1 MVALAPNNSETST
14 WDVLD
19 RFPKMHSRAREAKTS
34 NCTEARHSKSLG
46 RVEIWLMIYESC
58 VGLESF
64 TRDPIGFMG
73 SAWNLYEM
81 LATAPLVRIDP
92 RGYQSTTAG
101 DTPSDTIPDMLRQA
115 IPCPAEIETL
125 ATNSCTNYGG
135 VKAGFPKCYKSPDP
149 LVPGAYLK
157 SYDVFCKD
165 LDCEFSKFQWIK
177 DRKDAYCK
185 VDGVSTSCVDI
196 DCPCDRKTC
205 GKIWNN
211 IRDNRGCWKAREDE
225 ANLCFK
231 GREDA
236 GHKQAREDAKKAFET
251 CQDKK
256 KECKC
261 SYVFTP

>member
-1 MVALAPNNSETST
+1 
-14 WDVLD
+14 
-19 RFPKMHSRAREAKTS
+19 
-34 NCTEARHSKSLG
+34 
-46 RVEIWLMIYESC
+46 MIYESC